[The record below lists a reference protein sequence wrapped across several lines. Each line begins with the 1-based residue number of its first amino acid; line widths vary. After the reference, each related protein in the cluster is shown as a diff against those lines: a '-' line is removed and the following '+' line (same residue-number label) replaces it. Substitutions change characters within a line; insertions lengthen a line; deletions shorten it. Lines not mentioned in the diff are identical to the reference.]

1 MFKKCTRAIIPNT
14 HSFYAHVF
22 HYFSLNKCELN
33 VCANIYFSAMKH
45 ILFSVLVLALSFVA
59 SAQKHLFPIKIK
71 DKWGYT
77 NAAGKMVIAAQ
88 YDYAESFFEDRAVV
102 ALENQPC
109 VINSAN
115 KRIIDT
121 GLYVNITRYSEGL
134 AKVTDVRQ
142 RQSFVDV
149 NGKKVFDLPADIYD
163 ARPFNN
169 GMSSVAKSVDIH
181 QQKFGHDLVNIGYK
195 FGYMNKKGE
204 QVVPFIYDDAD
215 DFQNGFARF
224 REGTKFGVL
233 DSLGRVLIPA
243 KYSNL
248 GKFIEGKAI
257 ADMGAKFGF
266 IDSTG
271 TEIIKPVYRYAYDFS
286 EGLAAVSVE
295 GKFGYIN
302 EKGEMV
308 VKPEYDAVRP
318 FSMGMA
324 AVKKEGKWGF
334 IDNKGIAKL
343 RFVFDDAS
351 FFSEGRCAVM
361 IKRKW
366 GFIDERGA
374 LVIPAE
380 FDAVGTFGNG
390 LAEIMKGSVSVY
402 ISRQGLVI
410 PQLN

>member
-1 MFKKCTRAIIPNT
+1 
-14 HSFYAHVF
+14 
-22 HYFSLNKCELN
+22 
-33 VCANIYFSAMKH
+33 MKH
-45 ILFSVLVLALSFVA
+45 FLFFVFTAGLAFNAV
-59 SAQKHLFPIKIK
+59 AQKQLFPIKIK

-77 NAAGKMVIAAQ
+77 NAAGKMIIPAQ

-102 ALENQPC
+102 ALDNQPC
-109 VINSAN
+109 VINSSN
-115 KRIIDT
+115 KRIVDT
-121 GLYVNITRYSEGL
+121 GLYINITRYSEGL
-134 AKVTDVRQ
+134 AKVTDVKLK
-142 RQSFVDV
+142 QSFIDV
-149 NGKKVFDLPADIYD
+149 NGKKAFDLPADIYD
-163 ARPFNN
+163 ARPFND
-169 GMSSVAKSVDIH
+169 GLSSIAKSVDIH
-181 QQKFGHDLVNIGYK
+181 QQKFGHDLVNLGYK

-204 QVVPFIYDDAD
+204 EVVACIYDDAD

-233 DSLGRVLIPA
+233 DSLGRVLVPA

-257 ADMGAKFGF
+257 ADIGAKFGF
-266 IDSTG
+266 IDATG
-271 TEIIKPVYRYAYDFS
+271 TEIIKPAYRYAYDFS

-302 EKGEMV
+302 EKGEMM

-334 IDNKGIAKL
+334 IDPKGTPKL

-361 IKRKW
+361 VKRKW
-366 GFIDERGA
+366 GFIDEQGA

-390 LAEIMKGSVSVY
+390 VAEIMKGSISVY
-402 ISRQGLVI
+402 ISRQGRVI
-410 PQLN
+410 PQLD